1 MGILSASETCR
12 DVSIWDAIRIAN
24 DKKNELAD
32 SMINPSVLEILSL
45 TIRRDLTVNDMASF
59 LNIPLTTCYKLVEKM
74 TNLGILAETGYIRTS
89 ARGRAATYT
98 STIKS
103 VSIQAGNGKV
113 AMDLTWKNGEADT
126 IVLR

>member
-1 MGILSASETCR
+1 MFTSLNTER
-12 DVSIWDAIRIAN
+12 EYSIWDAIKLAN
-24 DKKNELAD
+24 DQKEELAD
-32 SMINPSVLEILSL
+32 SIINPSVLEILA
-45 TIRRDLTVNDMASF
+45 LTVRKDMTVNELASF

-74 TNLGILAETGYIRTS
+74 TRLGILAETGYVRTS

-98 STIKS
+98 ATVKS

-113 AMDLTWKNGEADT
+113 AMDVTWKNGQADT

>member
-1 MGILSASETCR
+1 MFSAVDSRREY
-12 DVSIWDAIRIAN
+12 SIWDAIKVAN
-24 DKKNELAD
+24 DQKSELPD

-45 TIRRDLTVNDMASF
+45 TVRKDMTVNDMASF
-59 LNIPLTTCYKLVEKM
+59 LGIPLTTCYKLVERM
-74 TNLGILAETGYIRTS
+74 TNLGILAETGYVRTS

-98 STIKS
+98 ATVKS

-113 AMDLTWKNGEADT
+113 AMDVTWKNGQAET